1 VRKKEKIRKKVAT
14 RIKISYIQTSIP
26 VPTVVFF
33 SFLVITKSVFLH
45 ICIMYITFLDY
56 NQLFT
61 DENISNEFIK
71 ELLIIIYM

>member
-1 VRKKEKIRKKVAT
+1 MRKKEKIRKKVAT

-45 ICIMYITFLDY
+45 ICIMHITFLDY

>member
-26 VPTVVFF
+26 VPTVVSF
-33 SFLVITKSVFLH
+33 SLFVTTKSVFLH
-45 ICIMYITFLDY
+45 ICIMYIIFLDY

-61 DENISNEFIK
+61 DENISNK
-71 ELLIIIYM
+71 RNC